1 MSSLIYNTIFEII
14 SATSSLVVLISMI
27 YFAKN
32 ITNSIEIKMVN
43 LKIENL
49 DLEVRNKNLT
59 NKLNTYK
66 DEYESREKTINKLL
80 EEKLKLEMNIAKCQL
95 YTDYV
100 CSLEKENQEMLLKLQ
115 TYENKFQK
123 ERDLRL
129 KEDRRRKNILLQESF
144 PILSYDEY

>member
-1 MSSLIYNTIFEII
+1 
-14 SATSSLVVLISMI
+14 MI